1 MKTRQQNLHLPR
13 DFVLAKFKRDAR
25 ERASVVRRLT
35 KPQAA
40 EEVGTGRFVARPGRP
55 SVCLPA
61 AVRACLLPSCA
72 QECRVSHTRG
82 SGGVVFTQLDS
93 RHNRSSM
100 FRPPLKGT
108 TPGDTNVSIQVPEM
122 FIYLFIYLS
131 PSLFGSVRFDLG
143 YLRQFCAVEN
153 LAIFLIL

>member
-1 MKTRQQNLHLPR
+1 MKTRQQNLHLPS
-13 DFVLAKFKRDAR
+13 DFVLAKIKRDAR
-25 ERASVVRRLT
+25 ERASVVRRRT

-40 EEVGTGRFVARPGRP
+40 EEVGTGRFVARPGSP

-93 RHNRSSM
+93 RHHRSSM

-122 FIYLFIYLS
+122 FIYLFVPFS
-131 PSLFGSVRFDLG
+131 FW
-143 YLRQFCAVEN
+143 FCAFFIR
-153 LAIFLIL
+153 AIFFNFVI

>member
-25 ERASVVRRLT
+25 ARASVVRRLT
-35 KPQAA
+35 KPQAV
-40 EEVGTGRFVARPGRP
+40 EEVGTGRFVARPGSP

-72 QECRVSHTRG
+72 QECRMSHTRG

-93 RHNRSSM
+93 RHHRSSM
-100 FRPPLKGT
+100 FRPPLREQH
-108 TPGDTNVSIQVPEM
+108 QVILM
-122 FIYLFIYLS
+122 FLYRYQKCLFIYLS
-131 PSLFGSVRFDLG
+131 PSLFGSVRFDLI
-143 YLRQFCAVEN
+143 R
-153 LAIFLIL
+153 AIYFNFVL